1 MTDEQNYVTNALI
14 STQDRR
20 HSMDQT
26 GMDQTDW
33 LAWTKLGSKSSEG
46 RFQKVTWNLETVEKQ
61 LGLLVSAVQKK
72 SRFGTGEIIEH
83 RSAGLEARLD
93 YTIETM
99 NERQQ

>member
-1 MTDEQNYVTNALI
+1 MRDEQNYVTNALT

-20 HSMDQT
+20 HRY
-26 GMDQTDW
+26 
-33 LAWTKLGSKSSEG
+33 AWTKLGSKSSEG

-83 RSAGLEARLD
+83 RSAGLEAKWLD